1 LQHAYEHVKS
11 TGLDHNAA
19 SAPGATTSVAPPAA
33 ISKGPALANI
43 LIVEDDA
50 TIAAAFAR
58 TLQDSGYNVEI
69 CESAEAAQARI
80 SARSF
85 DLMLLDLWLPN
96 MSGLDFLKSLN
107 GGADRLKVITISGG
121 GPGRSLENALTIS
134 EIHGAEAALI
144 KPVTSDELLSA
155 ISDALKT

>member
-1 LQHAYEHVKS
+1 VCSSDL
-11 TGLDHNAA
+11 
-19 SAPGATTSVAPPAA
+19 
-33 ISKGPALANI
+33 
-43 LIVEDDA
+43 
-50 TIAAAFAR
+50 
-58 TLQDSGYNVEI
+58 
-69 CESAEAAQARI
+69 
-80 SARSF
+80 SF